1 MLSLSRGGTKSD
13 VVALQVL
20 QLPYKNENLSILLHV
35 SFYEKCNID
44 KTLID
49 DLERHLVLQ

>member
-1 MLSLSRGGTKSD
+1 MLSLSRGGTISD
-13 VVALQVL
+13 VVPLQVL
-20 QLPYKNENLSILLHV
+20 QLPYKNEKLIYSTSC